1 MTTATIPAHTASPD
15 PAAVKAIRR
24 FNRFY
29 TSRIGV
35 LDPYLGSDLSLTDV
49 RVLYE
54 LAHRQTPVAS
64 EIGRDLRLDAGYL
77 SRILRRFEAAG
88 WLTREPHGRDG
99 RQSVL
104 RLTEAGHAAFAPLQ
118 QKSRDEAA
126 ALLSPLPPA
135 DRQQV
140 VDAMARIERLL
151 DPASAPARTRTI
163 VLRDPLPGD
172 MGWVVQQHGEL
183 YAREYGWNGEFEAL
197 VADIVAGFVRK
208 FQPEWEK
215 CWIAELGGER
225 VGAIFVVRKSATS
238 ASNSL
243 FHPYSRAYSSPCC
256 CTTQPMSP
264 GTGSRSTTVRV
275 RAAGAEAGSS
285 RRSMRAMASTTCW
298 RSCGGNGESRAAASS
313 RDFCCSGANAAWPAS
328 VRRSTLCRASRA
340 WGWRVSQPS
349 ASKRRRMRLR

>member
-1 MTTATIPAHTASPD
+1 MTTATIPAHAATPD

-140 VDAMARIERLL
+140 VDAMAGIERLL

-215 CWIAELGGER
+215 CWIAELDGER
-225 VGAIFVVRKSATS
+225 VGAIFVVRKSAAT
-238 ASNSL
+238 AQLRLLLLAPAARGMGLGARLTDECIAFARNKGYRKIVLWTNSCL
-243 FHPYSRAYSSPCC
+243 EAARAIYAKRGFRLDKAEPYEGFGK
-256 CTTQPMSP
+256 QL
-264 GTGSRSTTVRV
+264 V
-275 RAAGAEAGSS
+275 
-285 RRSMRAMASTTCW
+285 
-298 RSCGGNGESRAAASS
+298 GETWS
-313 RDFCCSGANAAWPAS
+313 
-328 VRRSTLCRASRA
+328 L
-340 WGWRVSQPS
+340 
-349 ASKRRRMRLR
+349 KL